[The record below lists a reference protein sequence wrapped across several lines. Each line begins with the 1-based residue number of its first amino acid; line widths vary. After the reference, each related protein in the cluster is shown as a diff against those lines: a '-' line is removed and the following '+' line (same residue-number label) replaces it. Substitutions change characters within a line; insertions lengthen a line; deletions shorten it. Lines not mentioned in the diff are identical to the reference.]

1 MPSGFGGT
9 AGPEGSRG
17 CICPQGLLAAVTLEC
32 DEAGVEG
39 VRTSVPSK
47 LAHSHCQQQPLL
59 QWGDPPPFFGSKLHL
74 GIDVAEEKEETPCS
88 AIQFCHLGKDSCPE
102 PQFPTL

>member
-59 QWGDPPPFFGSKLHL
+59 QWGSRGSGAGRWCGLRVHL
-74 GIDVAEEKEETPCS
+74 ES
-88 AIQFCHLGKDSCPE
+88 QSE
-102 PQFPTL
+102 PQVVVVSVPTLCYDWE